1 MRVRI
6 WIAVALGLGVLTI
19 PASASAATRYAAP
32 GETDTTPCTQANPC
46 NIQNAVED
54 ASPGGGDE
62 VILNT
67 GEYTIVGDDP
77 LQVVNG
83 TNVHG
88 ALGQPP
94 PRIVSGA
101 STAVSVDNANAFVHH
116 LAIEHSGGGDGL
128 NLANGTVE
136 RAFVNQ
142 TAGGGGEDACQLTNP
157 QAGTKLR
164 DSVCWGSAASTSG
177 AEVRGVMGTFTGVLR
192 NVTAVGTGFGLEAS
206 TSSAAVTVDAK
217 NVIAFGGAIDI
228 AAFAG
233 GLNSATVTMAYSNYD
248 TVLETET
255 GSVTGPNTGTNQGDP
270 PVFVNASTGDFHQAP
285 SSTATIDRGGVFAD
299 LGSAD
304 IDGESRN
311 QGSAP
316 DIGADEFTVSP
327 PVDGGGDGDTTAPT
341 AQITSGPK
349 DKTKKKTATFT
360 FTGTDARAIASFQC
374 KLDAGAFAPC
384 TSPHTV
390 KVKRGKHHFEVQA
403 IDQAGNL
410 GAPATDDWKVKK
422 KKKQA
427 RK

>member
-1 MRVRI
+1 MKGQRSWV
-6 WIAVALGLGVLTI
+6 AVAVGLVALAI

-32 GETDTTPCTQANPC
+32 GETDTSPCTQANPC

-67 GEYTIVGDDP
+67 GVYTIVGDDP

-94 PRIVSGA
+94 PRTVSGA
-101 STAVSVDNANAFVHH
+101 STAVSVNNANAFVHH

-136 RAFVNQ
+136 RAFVHK
-142 TAGGGGEDACQLTNP
+142 TAGVIGEDACQLTNP
-157 QAGTKLR
+157 QTGTKLR
-164 DSVCWGSAASTSG
+164 DSVCWASSANSSG
-177 AEVRGVMGTFTGVLR
+177 AEVRGVGGGFTGVLR
-192 NVTAVGTGFGLEAS
+192 NVTAVGTSFGLEAS
-206 TSSAAVTVDAK
+206 ASFAGTTVDAK
-217 NVIAFGGAIDI
+217 NVIAFGATDV

-233 GLNSATVTMAYSNYD
+233 GMNSATVTMAYSNYD

-285 SSTATIDRGGVFAD
+285 SSTATIDKGGVFAD
-299 LGSAD
+299 LGSTD

-316 DIGADEFTVSP
+316 DIGADEFTVAPSP
-327 PVDGGGDGDTTAPT
+327 PPDGGGGDGDTNPPNAT
-341 AQITSGPK
+341 ITGKPK
-349 DKTKKKTATFT
+349 DKTKKKIATFE
-360 FTGTDARAIASFQC
+360 FTGTDARVVAGFQC
-374 KLDAGAFAPC
+374 KLDTGAFAPC

-390 KVKRGKHHFEVQA
+390 KVKKGKHTFQVQA
-403 IDQAGNL
+403 IDQAGNVSS
-410 GAPATDDWKVKK
+410 PATDTWKRKK
-422 KKKQA
+422 KK
-427 RK
+427 